1 MQDHTHLSFQ
11 ILIQRRLL
19 SITLTTFLP
28 TILINITGHMSNY
41 FNRDF
46 FEGLMAMNVT
56 LMLVLT
62 TLFVSVSTN
71 LTSTAY
77 IKMID
82 CWLIFSLFK
91 PFVDII
97 LQTYIQTFRDV
108 SEDRDVKGKAWIKKE
123 KCVEIKLSLI
133 FLRVIYPVFFIV
145 FVVIFWMVGLGHYIK
160 L

>member
-1 MQDHTHLSFQ
+1 
-11 ILIQRRLL
+11 
-19 SITLTTFLP
+19 
-28 TILINITGHMSNY
+28 
-41 FNRDF
+41 
-46 FEGLMAMNVT
+46 MAMNVT

-97 LQTYIQTFRDV
+97 LQTYIQTLRER
-108 SEDRDVKGKAWIKKE
+108 SEEKQKAKIKMSR
-123 KCVEIKLSLI
+123 IT
-133 FLRVIYPVFFIV
+133 LRVIYPSFFTL
-145 FVVIFWMVGLGHYIK
+145 FVVIFWMVGIVHYIR